1 MQATGNKQVLNKL
14 LPLAI
19 AAAVFS
25 AVATP
30 RIVLGQEPAVSEEE
44 SSTVVYQ
51 ADFFDQYQ
59 PFSVND
65 MLARIPGINLARGG
79 GDNRRGLGAGGN
91 QVLINGRRVA
101 GKGNEGNAQLSR
113 IPASEV
119 DYIEIIRG
127 TSGDLDV
134 RGGNQII
141 NVVLQ

>member
-65 MLARIPGINLARGG
+65 MLARIPGHKPRARW
-79 GDNRRGLGAGGN
+79 RRQPAW
-91 QVLINGRRVA
+91 IGRRRKPSA
-101 GKGNEGNAQLSR
+101 NQR
-113 IPASEV
+113 PQ
-119 DYIEIIRG
+119 
-127 TSGDLDV
+127 
-134 RGGNQII
+134 GGRQG
-141 NVVLQ
+141 QRR